1 MITELVPER
10 AAKPVHVVIADD
22 HELARAGLRG
32 LLEGESELQM
42 VGEASNGREAV
53 EVCTKLR
60 PDLVLMDVRMPEMDG
75 LEATR
80 AIKKVCPQTSII
92 IVTMHENP
100 EYLIAAIRAGAAGY
114 LIKNTSRRELIAA
127 IHQVLQSESF
137 LNTELTRQLLHRLA
151 SETRT
156 TDKLI
161 PDPLTPREM
170 EVLKLLTQGQTN
182 REIAQNLVISTGT
195 VKVHVEHIIAKLKV
209 SDRTQAAVRS
219 VELGLIR

>member
-1 MITELVPER
+1 MARSLPNKATE
-10 AAKPVHVVIADD
+10 PVHIVIADD

-32 LLEGESELQM
+32 LLEGEPGLQL
-42 VGEASNGREAV
+42 VGEACNGREAV
-53 EVCTKLR
+53 EICAQLR

-80 AIKKVCPQTSII
+80 AIKKVSPKTSII

-114 LIKNTSRRELIAA
+114 LFKNTSRKELIAA
-127 IHQVLQSESF
+127 IHQVLKGESF

-156 TDKLI
+156 TGRLI

-170 EVLKLLTQGQTN
+170 DVLRLLTQGQTN
-182 REIAQNLVISTGT
+182 REIAQNLSISTGT

-209 SDRTQAAVRS
+209 SDRTQAAVRA